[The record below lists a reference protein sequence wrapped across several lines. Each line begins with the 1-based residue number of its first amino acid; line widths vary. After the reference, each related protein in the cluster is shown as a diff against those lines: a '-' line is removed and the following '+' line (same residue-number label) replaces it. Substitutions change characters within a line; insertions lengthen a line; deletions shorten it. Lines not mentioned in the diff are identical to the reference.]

1 MDSAEVCV
9 LLPAMNEAETVGAV
23 VADFR
28 DVGFD
33 EILVVDGGSEDDTRA
48 RARAAGARVVEQR
61 GHGKGQAIRQ
71 AVNEEIRR
79 PVVLM
84 ADADGTYDPA
94 DAEQMLDP
102 IQAGRADHVIGN
114 RFANL
119 EPDAMTRLNRLGNR
133 LANRVFSVIHGERLG
148 DILSG
153 YRAFTRQSFQ
163 RYTLSADGFGIET
176 ELSVEAVKHG
186 TTVEVVPITYRT
198 RPAGSET
205 NLHPIA
211 DGARIFAT
219 LYRLAKTSNPL
230 FYFGSVG
237 SVSLL
242 AGLVIAS
249 YVGVEWFLRTPP
261 VSHEALTVVGAA
273 AVILGVQL
281 LVFGVLSDVI
291 ITANREQTRRM
302 EQLVKRLAEEQD
314 DNTERDS
321 DPSPKRKT
329 AGSDE

>member
-1 MDSAEVCV
+1 MNPAEVCV
-9 LLPAMNEAETVGAV
+9 LLPAMNEAETVGSV
-23 VADFR
+23 VAGFR

-33 EILVVDGGSEDDTRA
+33 EVLVVDGGSDDDTRA
-48 RARAAGARVVEQR
+48 RARDAGARVVEQC

-71 AVNEEIRR
+71 AIDEEIHR

-84 ADADGTYDPA
+84 ADADGTYDPG
-94 DAEQMLDP
+94 DAERMLDP
-102 IQAGRADHVIGN
+102 IQHGRADHVIGD

-119 EPDAMTRLNRLGNR
+119 EPGAMTRLNKIGNR
-133 LANRVFSVIHGERLG
+133 LANRVFGVIHGERLS

-153 YRAFTRQSFQ
+153 YRAFTRRSFQ
-163 RYTLSADGFGIET
+163 RHALSADGFGIET

-186 TTVEVVPITYRT
+186 TTVEVVPVTYRA

-237 SVSLL
+237 TVSLL
-242 AGLVIAS
+242 AGLVIAV

-302 EQLVKRLAEEQD
+302 EQLVERLADEE
-314 DNTERDS
+314 EPES
-321 DPSPKRKT
+321 PPKRKT